1 MDFQNRVGHKTGSG
15 MPLSREDINQERR
28 ERLKQLALENI
39 DITKDPYI
47 LKNNVGM
54 FECKLCLTL
63 HNNESSYL
71 CHTQGKKHQMNLAQR
86 LLKEKNEITTNRLNK
101 PVSEPRK
108 IVKIGKPRY
117 DVTRVRNKK
126 NQLGIL
132 FELSFPNIKENTKPK
147 FRFMSSFEQKIEAP
161 DKKYQYLLFAAE
173 PYETIAFKIPNI
185 DIDEN
190 EGFYYKWFDKKK
202 IFVMQIHFQNAF
214 PPGHINLR
222 EHSNF
227 LSSTNRW

>member
-15 MPLSREDINQERR
+15 MPMTREDINQERR

-54 FECKLCLTL
+54 YECKLCLTL

-71 CHTQGKKHQMNLAQR
+71 CHTQGKKHQMNLSQR
-86 LLKEKNEITTNRLNK
+86 LLKEKNELTTSKLLNK
-101 PVSEPRK
+101 ATPEPKK

-117 DVTRVRNKK
+117 DVTKVKNKRNK
-126 NQLGIL
+126 LGIL

-147 FRFMSSFEQKIEAP
+147 FRFMSSFEQKIEPP

-173 PYETIAFKIPNI
+173 PYETVAFKIPNW
-185 DIDEN
+185 DIDETQD
-190 EGFYYKWFDKKK
+190 FYYKWFEKKK
-202 IFVMQIHFQNAF
+202 IFVMQIHFQN
-214 PPGHINLR
+214 PS
-222 EHSNF
+222 EHNRARRRRNF
-227 LSSTNRW
+227 LPHNVRW

>member
-15 MPLSREDINQERR
+15 MPQTREDINQERK

-71 CHTQGKKHQMNLAQR
+71 CHTQGKKHQINLAQR
-86 LLKEKNEITTNRLNK
+86 LLKEKNELMTNKSSK
-101 PVSEPRK
+101 PPPEQKK
-108 IVKIGKPRY
+108 IVKIGKPGY

-147 FRFMSSFEQKIEAP
+147 FRFMSSFEQKIEPA

-173 PYETIAFKIPNI
+173 PYETIAFKIPNL

-190 EGFYYKWFDKKK
+190 DDFYYKWFEKKK
-202 IFVMQIHFQNAF
+202 IFVMQIHFLKHLGHF
-214 PPGHINLR
+214 PIRNNPNILPAHMQ
-222 EHSNF
+222 
-227 LSSTNRW
+227 W

>member
-15 MPLSREDINQERR
+15 MPLTREDINQERK

-71 CHTQGKKHQMNLAQR
+71 CHTQGKKHQINLAQR
-86 LLKEKNEITTNRLNK
+86 LLKEKNEIMINK
-101 PVSEPRK
+101 SSKPPSEQK
-108 IVKIGKPRY
+108 KVVKIGKPGY
-117 DVTRVRNKK
+117 DVTKVRNKK

-132 FELSFPNIKENTKPK
+132 FELSFPNIKDNTKPK
-147 FRFMSSFEQKIEAP
+147 FRFMSSFEQKIEPA

-173 PYETIAFKIPNI
+173 PYETIAFKIPNL

-190 EGFYYKWFDKKK
+190 DDFYYKWFEKKK
-202 IFVMQIHFQNAF
+202 IFVMQIHFQKH
-214 PPGHINLR
+214 PGHFPIRNNPNILPA
-222 EHSNF
+222 HMQ
-227 LSSTNRW
+227 W